1 MTTNVKQAENKKE
14 EVKNKISDLA
24 NEKTKLQQE
33 DKNQMPNNVD
43 ADIKRLTQSF
53 APIKTAE
60 DRIEKANH
68 FKALAERYKML
79 KEKENDLKLFKAGNS
94 KINAKITFTNEQ
106 GFNFEIKNNLVIEK
120 LVITAQSELNVL
132 LTETY
137 EEVLN
142 FEI

>member
-33 DKNQMPNNVD
+33 DKNQMPNNVE

-60 DRIEKANH
+60 DRIEKATH
-68 FKALAERYKML
+68 FRALSERYKML

-106 GFNFEIKNNLVIEK
+106 GFNFEIKNNLVIDK

>member
-1 MTTNVKQAENKKE
+1 MTTNVKETGKKE
-14 EVKNKISDLA
+14 EVKTKISDLA
-24 NEKTKLQQE
+24 DLKTKLQQE
-33 DKNQMPNNVD
+33 EKNQTPNNVD
-43 ADIKRLTQSF
+43 ADIKKLTQSF

-79 KEKENDLKLFKAGNS
+79 KDKENDLKLFKAGNS

>member
-24 NEKTKLQQE
+24 NEKTKLQQV

-120 LVITAQSELNVL
+120 LVITAQSELNFL

>member
-1 MTTNVKQAENKKE
+1 MTTNVKQSENKKE

-24 NEKTKLQQE
+24 NEKTKLQQV

-120 LVITAQSELNVL
+120 LVITAQSELNFL

>member
-1 MTTNVKQAENKKE
+1 MNANVKPVENKE
-14 EVKNKISDLA
+14 EVKNKIISLA
-24 NEKTKLQQE
+24 DEKTKLQQE
-33 DKNQMPNNVD
+33 DKNHKPNNVEE
-43 ADIKRLTQSF
+43 DIKKLTKSF
-53 APIKTAE
+53 APFKTAE
-60 DRIEKANH
+60 DRIEKATH
-68 FKALAERYKML
+68 FRALSERYKML

-106 GFNFEIKNNLVIEK
+106 NFNLEIKNNLVIEK
-120 LVITAQSELNVL
+120 LVIAAQTELNIL

>member
-1 MTTNVKQAENKKE
+1 MTTNVKETGKKE
-14 EVKNKISDLA
+14 EVKTKISDLA
-24 NEKTKLQQE
+24 DLKTKLQQE
-33 DKNQMPNNVD
+33 EKNQTPNNVD
-43 ADIKRLTQSF
+43 ADIKKLTQSF